1 MKRKWR
7 EMKYDRVLDCW
18 MVQLDDRK
26 IMLKAGEWF
35 DLCFG
40 TTSVLCRV
48 GWDRQWYVV
57 MKDLR
62 FHLHRKETYK
72 VEIEL

>member
-1 MKRKWR
+1 NFLVTSAIIAPPGNY
-7 EMKYDRVLDCW
+7 YDRYYLDFGCASS
-18 MVQLDDRK
+18 LT
-26 IMLKAGEWF
+26 LT
-35 DLCFG
+35 LCFG
-40 TTSVLCRV
+40 ASSVLCRV
-48 GWDRQWYVV
+48 EWDRQWYVV